1 MTNHFT
7 AGSSQF
13 VKLAQKGYFKSLE
26 EFVFTQ
32 SNPYINHVPKADKL
46 AQNALIFFCINNHKE
61 AIQYF
66 FKESKFAEILTIY
79 GGYEAIKNLIY
90 SDNISLWKTML
101 NIPQWKFSFEH
112 NTIEALHLICE
123 YCAIDILTETLP
135 LIKKSLSKSE
145 ELKCFLS
152 TIDKG
157 ITKNKNNQI
166 RIIQKL
172 EEHFIDFNYHRD
184 NDSFMQ
190 EIIKYNNMDIAEY
203 LLFNKK
209 IRISKTINILSYGS
223 QDLARLIEKRKLN
236 DKLERKMSI
245 LDNRLNINSKI
256 STKTKI

>member
-46 AQNALIFFCINNHKE
+46 AQNALVFFCINNHKE

-66 FKESKFAEILTIY
+66 FEESKFSERLSVH

-90 SDNISLWKTML
+90 SDNISLWKIML
-101 NIPQWKFSFEH
+101 KTPQWKCSFET
-112 NTIEALHLICE
+112 NTVEILHLICE
-123 YCAIDILTETLP
+123 YCAINILTETLP
-135 LIKKSLSKSE
+135 LIKNPLSQSE
-145 ELKCFLS
+145 ELKCFLL

-157 ITKNKNNQI
+157 MTKNKSNQI
-166 RIIQKL
+166 RTIQKL
-172 EEHFIDFNYHRD
+172 EEHFVDFNYHRD

-190 EIIKYNNMDIAEY
+190 EIIKYNNMNIAEY

-209 IRISKTINILSYGS
+209 MRISKTMNILSYSS
-223 QDLARLIEKRKLN
+223 QDLAGLIEKRKLN
-236 DKLERKMSI
+236 DKLERKMNI
-245 LDNRLNINSKI
+245 LDSKLSISPKI